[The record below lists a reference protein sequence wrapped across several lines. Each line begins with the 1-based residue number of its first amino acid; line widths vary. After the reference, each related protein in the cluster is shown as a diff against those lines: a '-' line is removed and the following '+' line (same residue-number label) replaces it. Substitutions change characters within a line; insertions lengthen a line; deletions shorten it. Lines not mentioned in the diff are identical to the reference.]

1 MVAAESVASV
11 AIVFTVAGWVK
22 GVTGMGLPT
31 VVMGAL
37 GLVMAPVQ
45 AAALLLVPSLVTNI
59 WQFATGPARGAIF
72 RRLLPLLLG
81 VFLGTG
87 VGIGVL
93 TSGSSR
99 WPSVALGGVL
109 AAYALLAL
117 LLPRLTV
124 PATSERLLSPVMGAI
139 TGVLT
144 GATGVFVV
152 PAVPYLSALGFSKDE
167 LVQALGLSFTVSTV
181 ALGIAMG
188 TAGSVQPAALVA
200 SAAAVAPALLGVHI
214 GRRTRDRMSPTRF
227 RRWFFVAM
235 LAVGLYMSVRG
246 LLAP

>member
-1 MVAAESVASV
+1 M
-11 AIVFTVAGWVK
+11 
-22 GVTGMGLPT
+22 GV
-31 VVMGAL
+31 
-37 GLVMAPVQ
+37 
-45 AAALLLVPSLVTNI
+45 
-59 WQFATGPARGAIF
+59 
-72 RRLLPLLLG
+72 
-81 VFLGTG
+81 
-87 VGIGVL
+87 
-93 TSGSSR
+93 
-99 WPSVALGGVL
+99 
-109 AAYALLAL
+109 
-117 LLPRLTV
+117 
-124 PATSERLLSPVMGAI
+124 I

-214 GRRTRDRMSPTRF
+214 GRRTRDRMSPSLF

-235 LAVGLYMSVRG
+235 LAVGLYMFVRG